1 MSRRRFLGYAGMGA
15 AGLGLSGLLAACG
28 GTAKQTTLAVRER
41 RHGDRRRLRLGVPE
55 DDREFTF
62 GNWPLY
68 IDQTKNDGE
77 RVHPSLELFQKEKG
91 ITVDYKEV
99 IQAYDEFFAKL
110 RILLEAGQ
118 PTGYDLIVMGYP
130 KLGSCAVTTPK
141 GIR

>member
-1 MSRRRFLGYAGMGA
+1 MSGA
-15 AGLGLSGLLAACG
+15 T
-28 GTAKQTTLAVRER
+28 GTAGGFDSASQKITGQ
-41 RHGDRRRLRLGVPE
+41 
-55 DDREFTF
+55 FTF

-110 RILLEAGQ
+110 RNARGRTAHRLRPDRHGLPEVAPADGDQ
-118 PTGYDLIVMGYP
+118 
-130 KLGSCAVTTPK
+130 
-141 GIR
+141 